1 MKKMEVYDRFILALI
16 LIASISSI
24 IYFLVIIMGIT
35 APEFPYGIFLPG
47 YAIILIPIIAHR
59 KLKKKENKSL

>member
-1 MKKMEVYDRFILALI
+1 MKGMDIYERLKSALI
-16 LIASISSI
+16 LIASLSSI
-24 IYFLVIIMGIT
+24 IYFIAIIMGLI

-59 KLKKKENKSL
+59 KLEKKENKRF